1 MKLSILTRELES
13 YIADLVI
20 PSGRH
25 AGQPFDVLPFQRR
38 FLAWAFGQPDDAAL
52 SIARGNGKTTLC
64 AGLLAA
70 ALYGP
75 LAQPNGESVL
85 VASSF
90 EQALIGYRVLK
101 AFMAGEIE
109 RNPKRWRIQDSV
121 NRAAITDRETGAS
134 VRVLGSDPRRLHG
147 LQANLL
153 ILDEIAQWPPTQVDA
168 MIAALETSRGKIPG
182 SRMLW
187 IGTRPASAQHPFAV
201 ALDSGVGYAQVHA
214 ARPDDPPF
222 QRRTWVRANPG
233 LDHFPDLEATIRREA
248 IKARA
253 DPSRLA
259 AFKALRLNMGTAD
272 VLESLL
278 LPADVWARI
287 EGDADAAGPLI
298 LGLDLG
304 GSIAQSAAAAYWP
317 LTGKLDAV
325 SVFPA
330 IPDLQDR
337 GIADGVGG
345 LYVECARRGEIVTSP
360 GRVSSIPTLLET
372 ALERW
377 GSPAAITAD
386 RYRITELRDHLDA
399 INFPRAELVARGMGY
414 RDGAEDV
421 RAFRRAALDGKLTP
435 VKSLVLRSGMGE
447 ARTVSD
453 PAGNAKL
460 AKGAEGGRRER
471 ARDDAVAASIL
482 AVGVGRRGVG
492 DGTERGPVYAVAG

>member
-1 MKLSILTRELES
+1 MLSGELEA
-13 YIADLVI
+13 YIGELVI

-25 AGQPFDVLPFQRR
+25 VGQRFDVLPFQRR
-38 FLAWAFGQPDDAAL
+38 FLAGAFGQPDDAAL
-52 SIARGNGKTTLC
+52 SMGRGNGKTTLC
-64 AGLLAA
+64 AALLAA

-90 EQALIGYRVLK
+90 EQSLIGYRVLK
-101 AFMAGEIE
+101 AFMAGEFE
-109 RNPKRWRIQDSV
+109 RDPRRWRVQDSV
-121 NRAAITDRETGAS
+121 NRASITDRETGAS

-168 MIAALETSRGKIPG
+168 MISALETSRGKIPG
-182 SRMLW
+182 SKMLW
-187 IGTRPASAQHPFAV
+187 IGTRPAMPSHPFAK
-201 ALDSGVGYAQVHA
+201 ALEGGVGYSQVHA

-222 QRRTWVRANPG
+222 RRTTWIRANPG
-233 LDHFPDLEATIRREA
+233 LSHFPDLEATIRREA

-259 AFKALRLNMGTAD
+259 AFKALRLNMGVAD

-278 LPADVWARI
+278 LPAETWARI
-287 EGDADAAGPLI
+287 EGEGDAVGPYI

-304 GSIAQSAAAAYWP
+304 GSVAQTAAAAYWP
-317 LTGKLDAV
+317 LTGRLDAFA
-325 SVFPA
+325 VFPA
-330 IPDLQDR
+330 MPNLSDR
-337 GIADGVGG
+337 GMADGVGG
-345 LYVECARRGEIVTSP
+345 LYAECARRGEIIIGG
-360 GRVSSIPTLLET
+360 GRVSDIPTLLEH
-372 ALERW
+372 ALGKW
-377 GSPAAITAD
+377 GNPAAIAAD
-386 RYRITELRDHLDA
+386 RYRIPELRDHLQA
-399 INFPRAELVARGMGY
+399 INFPMSELVARGMGY

-435 VKSLVLRSGMGE
+435 VKSLLLRSAMGE

-471 ARDDAVAASIL
+471 AKDDAVAAAIL
-482 AVGVGRRGVG
+482 AVGVGRRGAREDGDVPVVSHAVVG
-492 DGTERGPVYAVAG
+492 

>member
-1 MKLSILTRELES
+1 MDRELQA
-13 YIADLVI
+13 YIGGLIV

-38 FLAWAFGQPDDAAL
+38 FLAGAFGQPDDAAL

-101 AFMAGEIE
+101 AFMAVEIE
-109 RNPKRWRIQDSV
+109 RDPKRWRIQDSV

-187 IGTRPASAQHPFAV
+187 IGTRPAIASHPFAK
-201 ALDSGVGYAQVHA
+201 ALDGGVGYSQVHA
-214 ARPDDPPF
+214 ARPEDPPF

-233 LDHFPDLEATIRREA
+233 LNHFPDLEAAIRIEA
-248 IKARA
+248 RKAKA

-272 VLESLL
+272 VVEALL
-278 LPADVWARI
+278 LPAETWARI
-287 EGDADAAGPLI
+287 EGEAEAVGPMI

-304 GSIAQSAAAAYWP
+304 GGVAQSAAAAYWP
-317 LTGKLDAV
+317 ATGRLDAFA
-325 SVFPA
+325 VFPA
-330 IPDLQDR
+330 IPDLADR
-337 GIADGVGG
+337 GMADGVGG
-345 LYVECARRGEIVTSP
+345 LYVQCAERGEIVLGGS
-360 GRVSSIPTLLET
+360 RVSDIPTLLET
-372 ALERW
+372 ALDRW
-377 GSPAAITAD
+377 GNPVAVVAD
-386 RYRITELRDHLDA
+386 RYRVTELRQHLEA
-399 INFPRAELVARGMGY
+399 INFPMAELVNRGMGY

-421 RAFRRAALDGKLTP
+421 RSFKRAALDGLLTP
-435 VKSLVLRSGMGE
+435 VKSLLLRSAMME
-447 ARTVSD
+447 ARVVSD
-453 PAGNAKL
+453 PTGNQKL

-471 ARDDAVAASIL
+471 AKDDAVAAAIL
-482 AVGVGRRGVG
+482 AVGVGRRGMQG
-492 DGTERGPVYAVAG
+492 GGQTPGLTYAVVG